1 MVGGLVSGERIRLPA
16 IMDGVLLILISII
29 SCASLG
35 CFLRKDLLE
44 GSGAV
49 LDFHGKK
56 VQWKMLAP
64 QRWDETFK
72 NESWAFFDEPTT
84 TTS

>member
-1 MVGGLVSGERIRLPA
+1 MSGERIRLPA